1 MTTPILSIENLAV
14 IFKQPSGDVYAVRD
28 VSFELHKG
36 EILGIVGESGSGKT
50 VTCRSILQLLPN
62 NAQITSGHIYLDGN
76 KDLLTLTSVELS
88 KLRGER
94 ISMIFQSPS
103 TYLDPLMT
111 SGHQIGEGLQFHGN
125 MNPRESRQQSIQ
137 LLKTVRIREPEQRV
151 NSYPHELSG
160 GMKQR
165 VMIAS
170 ALACQPHIL
179 LADEPTTGLDVTVQ
193 AGILKLL
200 KQLRKEQEISIIV
213 VSHDL
218 GVIAE
223 ICDRVVVMKDGN
235 VVETGPTRQILLQPQ
250 AEYTKTLISAHP
262 SRFLNIHEHA
272 PHEDNVGE
280 ALEQP
285 VLQIESLSVIF
296 GYTGLL
302 FHHLPEVLVKP
313 LVQAVEDVTFDIK
326 RGEAVGIVG
335 ESGSGKSTVARTI
348 VRLIKPTKGKILYK
362 GEDVHL
368 MGTRNLLAY
377 RRSIQLIF
385 QDPFS
390 SLNPRMTIYDTLAEP
405 LRKHHICPDNEVDS
419 QISELL
425 ASVDLSL
432 SLKNRKPHEIS
443 GGQCQRVAI
452 ARALTLKPEIIIAD
466 EITSALDVTIQAQ
479 ILELL
484 EKLRVDMN
492 LTILMISHDLGV
504 VKRICERIL
513 VMHNGHVVESGAAN
527 QVILHPKDPYT
538 KELVAAVP
546 RMPTQ

>member
-1 MTTPILSIENLAV
+1 
-14 IFKQPSGDVYAVRD
+14 
-28 VSFELHKG
+28 
-36 EILGIVGESGSGKT
+36 
-50 VTCRSILQLLPN
+50 
-62 NAQITSGHIYLDGN
+62 
-76 KDLLTLTSVELS
+76 
-88 KLRGER
+88 
-94 ISMIFQSPS
+94 MI
-103 TYLDPLMT
+103 
-111 SGHQIGEGLQFHGN
+111 
-125 MNPRESRQQSIQ
+125 
-137 LLKTVRIREPEQRV
+137 
-151 NSYPHELSG
+151 
-160 GMKQR
+160 
-165 VMIAS
+165 
-170 ALACQPHIL
+170 
-179 LADEPTTGLDVTVQ
+179 
-193 AGILKLL
+193 
-200 KQLRKEQEISIIV
+200 
-213 VSHDL
+213 
-218 GVIAE
+218 
-223 ICDRVVVMKDGN
+223 
-235 VVETGPTRQILLQPQ
+235 
-250 AEYTKTLISAHP
+250 
-262 SRFLNIHEHA
+262 
-272 PHEDNVGE
+272 
-280 ALEQP
+280 
-285 VLQIESLSVIF
+285 
-296 GYTGLL
+296 
-302 FHHLPEVLVKP
+302 
-313 LVQAVEDVTFDIK
+313 
-326 RGEAVGIVG
+326 
-335 ESGSGKSTVARTI
+335 
-348 VRLIKPTKGKILYK
+348 
-362 GEDVHL
+362 
-368 MGTRNLLAY
+368 
-377 RRSIQLIF
+377 IQLIF

>member
-1 MTTPILSIENLAV
+1 MTTPILSIENLGV
-14 IFKQPSGDVYAVRD
+14 IFKQPTGEVNAVRN
-28 VSFELHKG
+28 VSFDLIKG

-50 VTCRSILQLLPN
+50 VTCRSILKLLPK
-62 NAQITSGHIYLDGN
+62 NAIIKSGHIYLDGEI
-76 KDLLTLTSVELS
+76 DLLSLNAMELS

-111 SGHQIGEGLQFHGN
+111 SGQQIGEGLRFHLN
-125 MNPRESRQQSIQ
+125 LNPKETRQQSIQ
-137 LLKTVRIREPEQRV
+137 LLKTVRIKEPENRV
-151 NSYPHELSG
+151 DSYPHELSG

-170 ALACQPHIL
+170 ALACQPQIL

-200 KQLRKEQEISIIV
+200 KQLREEKNISIIV

-235 VVETGPTRQILLQPQ
+235 VVETGSTRQILLQPKADYTQ
-250 AEYTKTLISAHP
+250 ALISAHP
-262 SRFLNIHEHA
+262 SRFLNVYEHLSHENTIKGT
-272 PHEDNVGE
+272 P
-280 ALEQP
+280 EQP
-285 VLQIESLSVIF
+285 VLQIDNLSVIF
-296 GYTGLL
+296 GYVGL
-302 FHHLPEVLVKP
+302 FVHHLPDIIVKP
-313 LVQAVEDVTFDIK
+313 PVQAVEEVTFDVK

-335 ESGSGKSTVARTI
+335 ESGSGKSTVARAI
-348 VRLIKPTKGKILYK
+348 VRLIKPTRGKILYK

-368 MGTRNLLAY
+368 MGTRDLLAY

-390 SLNPRMTIYDTLAEP
+390 SLNPRFTVYDTLAEP
-405 LRKHHICPDNEVDS
+405 LRKHHICKDSEVDS
-419 QISELL
+419 QISDLLESVEL
-425 ASVDLSL
+425 SI

-479 ILELL
+479 ILGLL
-484 EKLRVDMN
+484 EKLRAEMN
-492 LTILMISHDLGV
+492 LTILMISHDFGV

-513 VMHNGHVVESGAAN
+513 VMHDGRIVESGLAN
-527 QVILHPKDPYT
+527 QVIFQPKDPYT

-546 RMPTQ
+546 RMPTK